1 MKFRN
6 QLFFIVFIGLFT
18 CHISAQEPG
27 QFKIAFGI
35 NAIDNSNAQKG
46 PWAVEKLSFK
56 TPFFIGAEYQVN
68 NKWSFGV
75 NATFNE
81 LQVLEEE
88 HTFFAIGADANYYIV
103 SRDARNFIDFYAI
116 LGGSINRISVDT
128 GATINPGLGF
138 NYWFS
143 DRLGVNVTTRANFSV
158 EKQENTL
165 VGSYY
170 QYNVG
175 LIWRLGEVAL

>member
-1 MKFRN
+1 MTFRRSLV
-6 QLFFIVFIGLFT
+6 LFALISMFAYHV
-18 CHISAQEPG
+18 SAQENG
-27 QFKIAFGI
+27 QFKIALGL
-35 NAIDNSNAQKG
+35 NLIDNSNAQKG

-56 TPFFIGAEYQVN
+56 TPFFIGADYQVN

-75 NATFNE
+75 HATFNE
-81 LQVLEEE
+81 LQVKEDE
-88 HTFFAIGADANYYIV
+88 HSFFAIGADANYYIV

-143 DRLGVNVTTRANFSV
+143 EKFGVNVTTRANFSV
-158 EKQENTL
+158 EKQDKTL

-170 QYNVG
+170 QYNAG
-175 LIWRLGEVAL
+175 LIWRLGEF